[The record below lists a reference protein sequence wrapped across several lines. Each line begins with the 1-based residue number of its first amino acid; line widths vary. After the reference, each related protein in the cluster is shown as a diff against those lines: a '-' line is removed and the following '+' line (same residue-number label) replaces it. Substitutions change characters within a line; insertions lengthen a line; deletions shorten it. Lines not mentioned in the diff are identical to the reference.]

1 MNEDGSLGIPHGA
14 PSEEETPSEAPVV
27 PNAAEELLNNSANTS
42 TENQLD
48 ISHDT
53 PIENQTVPVNSE
65 PIDIFAQQD
74 AIAPNDMAPESNISE
89 DTSTSFNATSQ
100 TATNPTAQTH
110 LSNNPFSSRNHYQH
124 SSQKTSPNIPQ
135 FFSNAIATN
144 ATVQAPRKSRKG
156 ILIGVGVA
164 TAIVGIIAAVILLPN
179 VGTSGGD
186 DSIAGRIEDST
197 KQLFY
202 SYGNYLLFGIDSN
215 AKIDANNLPTTGY
228 SYLYKI
234 NTAAGIYDQD
244 YANTLSEKFAAFAD
258 KAKNDYNN
266 EESQII
272 DIINDYTEVLD
283 FIKSNPTREELSLD
297 ALYKEFL
304 TNGKV
309 GAEQRANNQLAFYN
323 VDNDTFR
330 PFYEAKQNSY
340 TSFIKYLDILKT
352 NGCIVN
358 GEINT
363 SCETSIKKSKIDKD
377 SSPENAINYNDEA
390 NNLVN
395 REVHNLASDYLSI
408 LAILDEER

>member
-1 MNEDGSLGIPHGA
+1 MNEDGSLGIPHGS
-14 PSEEETPSEAPVV
+14 PSEEEIPSAAPII
-27 PNAAEELLNNSANTS
+27 PGATEEISDTSVSVSGDNELN
-42 TENQLD
+42 
-48 ISHDT
+48 ISHDS
-53 PIENQTVPVNSE
+53 PDEEQTVPVNSE
-65 PIDIFAQQD
+65 PIDIFANPNSNMPAD
-74 AIAPNDMAPESNISE
+74 ATPNDMLENPNNDTPSAPGH
-89 DTSTSFNATSQ
+89 
-100 TATNPTAQTH
+100 TH
-110 LSNNPFSSRNHYQH
+110 LSNNPFNSRSRYQSSSSR
-124 SSQKTSPNIPQ
+124 PNSGSGVPQ
-135 FFSNAIATN
+135 FFNDAIISNTP
-144 ATVQAPRKSRKG
+144 VKAPRNSKKG
-156 ILIGVGVA
+156 ILIGVGIA
-164 TAIVGIIAAVILLPN
+164 AAIVGIIAAVILLPN
-179 VGTSGGD
+179 IGTSGGD
-186 DSIAGRIEDST
+186 GSIAGRIKDST

-215 AKIDANNLPTTGY
+215 AKIDTNNLSTTEY

-272 DIINDYTEVLD
+272 DIINEYTEVLD

-377 SSPENAINYNDEA
+377 SSPESAANYNDEA
-390 NNLVN
+390 NNLVD

-408 LAILDEER
+408 LAILDEKR